1 MQSSNVQ
8 IQATTDNP
16 ADSVMSQELVV
27 TQPLVLPPHPRLF
40 ATADDIKRLAVF
52 APVRTA
58 PFLPLH
64 APSSRIWAL
73 PLLPGIVRCP
83 PSVFRDHPGPRF
95 QIIRPDGEYPSHFC
109 PVRQTSLSAEIIMM
123 HFPSNNAQVQS
134 NIFPPFSQCRNR
146 KKHKRFKKNT
156 HSICSGYPGG
166 NFGERQAGRKAAEKD
181 CAEVKS

>member
-1 MQSSNVQ
+1 MTQQKVPCVQ
-8 IQATTDNP
+8 ECENIKLSHKHLGKSRANAPIRIFNEFLQKTAKTR
-16 ADSVMSQELVV
+16 
-27 TQPLVLPPHPRLF
+27 PHKP
-40 ATADDIKRLAVF
+40 AVF

-134 NIFPPFSQCRNR
+134 NIFPPFSQCRKR

-156 HSICSGYPGG
+156 HPPSPQR
-166 NFGERQAGRKAAEKD
+166 F
-181 CAEVKS
+181 

>member
-1 MQSSNVQ
+1 MGKSRANAPIRIFNEFLQKT
-8 IQATTDNP
+8 AKTR
-16 ADSVMSQELVV
+16 
-27 TQPLVLPPHPRLF
+27 PHKP
-40 ATADDIKRLAVF
+40 AVF

-181 CAEVKS
+181 CSTFLLRKGGFPNYNGNCFYLSIE